1 MRWFSRAPSSPAAGR
16 FETLLRPHLQRLYRL
31 AYRFTGS
38 RDDAEDLVQSL
49 LIKLVPQEQRLAE
62 VDALAPWLARAL
74 YHLYVDDVRRRNRAP
89 TNVGASVADA
99 DTIDALPDEVSES
112 PEQAAERRLTNRRLT
127 AALAELPVEQRAL
140 IAWHDV
146 EGYSL
151 DELAAALDLPVG
163 TLKSRLHRARAH
175 VRRSLTEPAV
185 ARERVY
191 TKRTF
196 A

>member
-1 MRWFSRAPSSPAAGR
+1 MRWSYRAPSAPASGR

-38 RDDAEDLVQSL
+38 RDDAEDLVQNL

-62 VDALAPWLARAL
+62 VDVLAPWLARAL
-74 YHLYVDDVRRRNRAP
+74 YRLYVDDVRRRNRAP
-89 TNVGASVADA
+89 TSRGGSATDA
-99 DTIDALPDEVSES
+99 DLIDALPDEESES

-127 AALAELPVEQRAL
+127 AALAELPVEQRTL
-140 IAWHDV
+140 IAWHDM

-151 DELAAALDLPVG
+151 DELAAALDLPIG
-163 TLKSRLHRARAH
+163 TLKSRLHRGRAR
-175 VRRSLTEPAV
+175 VRRSLTEPTV
-185 ARERVY
+185 APERVY
-191 TKRTF
+191 AKRTF

>member
-1 MRWFSRAPSSPAAGR
+1 MRWLSRTRSSPAISP
-16 FETLLRPHLQRLYRL
+16 FEALVRPHLKRLYCL

-49 LIKLVPQEQRLAE
+49 LTKLVPQEQRLAAVE
-62 VDALAPWLARAL
+62 SLAPWLARAL

-89 TNVGASVADA
+89 TSGSITDA
-99 DTIDALPDEVSES
+99 GLIDSLPDEDSET
-112 PEQAAERRLTNRRLT
+112 PEQAAERRLTNRRLS

-140 IAWHDV
+140 IAWHDM

-151 DELAAALDLPVG
+151 DELAVALDLPVG
-163 TLKSRLHRARAH
+163 TLKSRLHRARAR
-175 VRRSLTEPAV
+175 VRSSLTEPPIT
-185 ARERVY
+185 RERVCAQ
-191 TKRTF
+191 RTF